1 MGKSEAV
8 PWVFPVWFGEV
19 SIILYNNIYS
29 LGFLIFIFDI
39 ILSLIS
45 FFLGY
50 ISKLTN
56 SRNCLLCLKSILN
69 NLS

>member
-8 PWVFPVWFGEV
+8 LWVFPVWFGEV
-19 SIILYNNIYS
+19 SIILYNNIHS
-29 LGFLIFIFDI
+29 LGFLIFIFGI

-50 ISKLTN
+50 TT
-56 SRNCLLCLKSILN
+56 
-69 NLS
+69 